1 MFKEGMMKVHF
12 IIHEAFEGP
21 GAFLSWAKSHDYQ
34 VTYSRVYLDE
44 SLPQSADA
52 IDMLV
57 VLGGPQN
64 PNTRKVD
71 CEYFDALAETRFILA
86 CIEADKAVVGVC
98 LGAQLI
104 GEALGAPFEI
114 SPEKEIGNYPILMT
128 ERGKTNTKFF
138 HFGDTQIVGHW
149 HNDMPGLTKSSQV
162 LATSQGCPRQIVE
175 YTNLVYGFQCH
186 LEFTLEDIENLIEHS
201 IDELASL
208 TEAKY
213 VQQPQ
218 ELRSNTYQSMNT
230 LLDGFL
236 NNLVASYRKT
246 IK

>member
-1 MFKEGMMKVHF
+1 MKVHF
-12 IIHEAFEGP
+12 VIHEAFEGP
-21 GAFLSWAKSHDYQ
+21 GAFVSWARNYDYDI
-34 VTYSRVYLDE
+34 TYSRVYLNEPLPHNTD
-44 SLPQSADA
+44 SLDL
-52 IDMLV
+52 LV

-64 PNTRKVD
+64 PNTTKRE
-71 CEYFDALAETRFILA
+71 CEYFDAVAEIRFILA
-86 CIEADKAVVGVC
+86 CINAGKAVVGVC

-104 GEALGAPFEI
+104 GEALGASVEL
-114 SPEKEIGNYPILMT
+114 SPYKEIGNYPILMT
-128 ERGKTNTKFF
+128 KSGKTNTKFS

-186 LEFTLEDIENLIEHS
+186 LEFTLEDIDNLIEHS

-218 ELRSNTYQSMNT
+218 ELRSNTYQSMNA

-236 NNLVASYRKT
+236 NNLMASYRKT